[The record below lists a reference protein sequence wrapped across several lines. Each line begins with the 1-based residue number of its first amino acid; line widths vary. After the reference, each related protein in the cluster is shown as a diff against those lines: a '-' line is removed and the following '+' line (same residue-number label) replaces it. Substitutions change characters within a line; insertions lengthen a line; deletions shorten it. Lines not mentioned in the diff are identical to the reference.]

1 MALNYIPRIALL
13 LLAAAA
19 LCAAPLAAQDD
30 EEEYG
35 ETGRVVSESVSGQDG
50 EGAPVHQLTQ
60 GKRQAQKKNASS
72 GDVPQA
78 KPGLNKGSGIVF
90 GKPAAFGAGN
100 LKNSSVGCAPA
111 PSRVRTYKLADYNF
125 GGQCGGG
132 ACDASIQLKHYRYP
146 FTVKVQE
153 IADFM
158 ERCDFRTDTPCPLSG
173 SNYPNSNEAN
183 TISVFTQAEVGKSIP
198 EAVAGVVPQGVSVT
212 AAPFIGISR
221 ANMAFDMSIPFE
233 IDPRMAG
240 RTYMFGYNK
249 NTNNPSYM
257 QVSISQCE
265 GDYSQSAV
273 HVVNGGD
280 ISNYLVYA
288 TSGLEGSSRIAG
300 NSIVNQFALKAGK
313 RYYLNLRELS
323 NFKNPHART
332 DELADTDIFSNTL
345 MRHFYRDMSGFQVE
359 FYRLMFI
366 AYPKGHS
373 MEFTDAKFMASP
385 GFRRPGQAFK

>member
-1 MALNYIPRIALL
+1 MLTNHLSRGALA

-19 LCAAPLAAQDD
+19 LCAAPLAAQD
-30 EEEYG
+30 EEEAG
-35 ETGRVVSESVSGQDG
+35 EETEVSEPAVQEEGAGLQQAPQAQQQGQPHAAPSGSVSQ
-50 EGAPVHQLTQ
+50 
-60 GKRQAQKKNASS
+60 S
-72 GDVPQA
+72 GM
-78 KPGLNKGSGIVF
+78 GIHSGSGI
-90 GKPAAFGAGN
+90 AAPKASGGSGAGGGE
-100 LKNSSVGCAPA
+100 SQVSCGPA
-111 PSRVRTYKLADYNF
+111 PSKVRTYKLSDYNF

-132 ACDASIQLKHYRYP
+132 ACDPSIQLKHYRYP

-158 ERCDFRTDTPCPLSG
+158 ERCDFRADTPCPLSG
-173 SNYPNSNEAN
+173 SNYPNVNEAN
-183 TISVFTQAEVGKSIP
+183 SISVFTQAAVGASIP
-198 EAVAGVVPQGVSVT
+198 ESVGSGAPAGVSVT
-212 AAPFIGISR
+212 AAPFVGISR
-221 ANMAFDMSIPFE
+221 ANMAFDISIPFE

-257 QVSISQCE
+257 QISISECE

-273 HVVNGGD
+273 HVVTGHD
-280 ISNYLVYA
+280 ISNNLIYA
-288 TSGLEGSSRIAG
+288 TTGLEGSSRIAA
-300 NSIVNQFALKAGK
+300 NTIVSQFALKAGK

-323 NFKNPHART
+323 NFKNPYART
-332 DELADTDIFSNTL
+332 DALADKDIFSNTL
-345 MRHFYRDMSGFQVE
+345 MRLFYRDMKGFYIE
-359 FYRLMFI
+359 SYRLMFM